1 MASQDLPKPDY
12 AHNMRLIG
20 HSDQGGRPDGVQLMI
35 NKGHAFI
42 GHMFSNG
49 FSVVDVRDPRAPKP
63 VHYEPAPPNTW
74 NIHLQTFGDLLLVIN
89 AKNMFAAA
97 EFQDERA
104 YYKGAL
110 GEKVGT
116 AAATSAPAARDW
128 TAGMSVYDISNPASP
143 RKIGFMPVDGGG
155 IHRIWFTGERWAYV
169 SVLLDGFTDYIF
181 MTVDMA
187 APANPKPGGKL
198 WLEGMHT
205 AGGEKPSW
213 PPTRRNGLHHA
224 TVSGDIAYGAWR
236 DAGLVMID
244 VADRLNPKLILHKS
258 WSPPFAGGTHNC
270 LALPDRDLLVV
281 VDEAVLDD
289 YEDGDKPIW
298 LFHGAQDNI
307 VSPED
312 DRKLFA
318 AFSAVKAPDVHYT
331 EFADADHNAWD
342 ATYAMPELW
351 TWLFEKRR

>member
-1 MASQDLPKPDY
+1 
-12 AHNMRLIG
+12 
-20 HSDQGGRPDGVQLMI
+20 
-35 NKGHAFI
+35 
-42 GHMFSNG
+42 
-49 FSVVDVRDPRAPKP
+49 
-63 VHYEPAPPNTW
+63 
-74 NIHLQTFGDLLLVIN
+74 
-89 AKNMFAAA
+89 AA

-155 IHRIWFTGERWAYV
+155 IHRIWFTGDRWAYV

-187 APANPKPGGKL
+187 DPANPQPGGKL

-236 DAGLVMID
+236 DAGL
-244 VADRLNPKLILHKS
+244 
-258 WSPPFAGGTHNC
+258 
-270 LALPDRDLLVV
+270 
-281 VDEAVLDD
+281 
-289 YEDGDKPIW
+289 
-298 LFHGAQDNI
+298 
-307 VSPED
+307 
-312 DRKLFA
+312 
-318 AFSAVKAPDVHYT
+318 
-331 EFADADHNAWD
+331 
-342 ATYAMPELW
+342 
-351 TWLFEKRR
+351 